1 MGAEG
6 TVTEAKAMILLM
18 VMEGGGL
25 IINQA
30 SLLIIFMTLI
40 MLQSLK

>member
-6 TVTEAKAMILLM
+6 TVTEAKATILLM
-18 VMEGGGL
+18 DMEGGGL

-30 SLLIIFMTLI
+30 SPLIIFMTLI
-40 MLQSLK
+40 MVQLLK